1 MLKAD
6 AQTTKERIIAAALH
20 VLKEKGFSG
29 ATARA
34 IAERG
39 DVNQALVFYH
49 FGSVKNLLLA
59 ALDATSA
66 QRLERYE
73 AAVAEAKSLSELM
86 AVARELYAEDL
97 SSGHTAVVAEMV
109 AGGVN
114 DPELGPEI
122 TRRIDPWITFAETA
136 ITRALAGTPFEH
148 IVPIRDLAFAVVA
161 FYIGIELM
169 TALEDDRSRAQG
181 LFELVE
187 RYAPLI
193 APTDGR

>member
-6 AQTTKERIIAAALH
+6 AQIPTKERIIAATLH

-39 DVNQALVFYH
+39 NVNQALVFYH

-66 QRLERYE
+66 QRLERYR
-73 AAVAEAKSLSELM
+73 AAVAETGSLSELV
-86 AVARELYAEDL
+86 ALARELYAEDL

-109 AGGVN
+109 GGGIN
-114 DPELGPEI
+114 DPDLGPEI
-122 TRRIDPWITFAETA
+122 TRRVAPWIAFAEGTIAKA
-136 ITRALAGTPFEH
+136 IAGTPFES
-148 IVPIRDLAFAVVA
+148 ILPVPDIAFAVVA
-161 FYIGIELM
+161 FYIGVELM
-169 TALEDDRSRAQG
+169 TALERDRSRAEK
-181 LFELVE
+181 LFGMADAFMPLLDA
-187 RYAPLI
+187 AP
-193 APTDGR
+193 R